1 MKNYSTFFFSLLL
14 LLDLSSGLAQNLS
27 KEQMLD
33 LTPLWQGER
42 FDDGRPKVTQSI
54 LERMKQV
61 SIEEAWVVLK
71 NEGYFNQFEGNWQP
85 LHDDVPFVGRALTVQ
100 YLPNRPD
107 VSDQIKKMGLAKGE
121 IGNTNS
127 WPIDKLAEY
136 DVYVADG
143 FGKIV
148 DGTLIGDNLGNA
160 IYAKSKTGVVFNASS
175 RDMEGLSQIDG
186 FNAFV
191 KGWDPSFLKEV
202 MLLSINYPIRIGAA
216 TVMPGDVVLAKKT
229 GVIFIP
235 AHLAEKVVT
244 TSEIVRLRDLFGIT
258 RLKEGIYTPGQID
271 NKWSEAIEKDFA
283 KWLEDHIDELP
294 LNVQN
299 KLLRIITD
307 QRFKRSEDNQE
318 VRINFRLICASSTS
332 LKEDVLKGFK
342 IGADDYLTKPF
353 DSDVLLAKIKAVF
366 NRKALVQTPKS
377 DVFEF
382 KFGDFT

>member
-127 WPIDKLAEY
+127 WPIDKLVEY

-283 KWLEDHIDELP
+283 KWLEDHMDELP
-294 LNVQN
+294 VPKAQIQE
-299 KLLRIITD
+299 LLK
-307 QRFKRSEDNQE
+307 KR
-318 VRINFRLICASSTS
+318 TW
-332 LKEDVLKGFK
+332 
-342 IGADDYLTKPF
+342 
-353 DSDVLLAKIKAVF
+353 
-366 NRKALVQTPKS
+366 
-377 DVFEF
+377 
-382 KFGDFT
+382 

>member
-1 MKNYSTFFFSLLL
+1 MKNYSTFFFSLPL

-127 WPIDKLAEY
+127 WPIDKLVEY

-191 KGWDPSFLKEV
+191 KGWDPSFIKEV

-283 KWLEDHIDELP
+283 KWLEDHMDELP
-294 LNVQN
+294 VPKAQIQE
-299 KLLRIITD
+299 LLK
-307 QRFKRSEDNQE
+307 KR
-318 VRINFRLICASSTS
+318 TW
-332 LKEDVLKGFK
+332 
-342 IGADDYLTKPF
+342 
-353 DSDVLLAKIKAVF
+353 
-366 NRKALVQTPKS
+366 
-377 DVFEF
+377 
-382 KFGDFT
+382 

>member
-27 KEQMLD
+27 KEQLLD

-107 VSDQIKKMGLAKGE
+107 VSDQIKKMGVANGE

-127 WPIDKLAEY
+127 WPIDKLVEY

-175 RDMEGLSQIDG
+175 RDMEGLSQIEG

-283 KWLEDHIDELP
+283 KWLEDHMDELP
-294 LNVQN
+294 VPKAQIQE
-299 KLLRIITD
+299 LLK
-307 QRFKRSEDNQE
+307 KR
-318 VRINFRLICASSTS
+318 TW
-332 LKEDVLKGFK
+332 
-342 IGADDYLTKPF
+342 
-353 DSDVLLAKIKAVF
+353 
-366 NRKALVQTPKS
+366 
-377 DVFEF
+377 
-382 KFGDFT
+382 